1 MIWSARSSSVCG
13 IVSPRALAVLRL
25 ITNSNLVGCS
35 TGRSEGFAPLR
46 ILSMH
51 GNASKQI
58 GEAYPIGHQP
68 AGIDNNPLT
77 EHRRQVVL
85 GREAHD

>member
-1 MIWSARSSSVCG
+1 
-13 IVSPRALAVLRL
+13 
-25 ITNSNLVGCS
+25 
-35 TGRSEGFAPLR
+35 
-46 ILSMH
+46 MH

-68 AGIDNNPLT
+68 AGIDKNPLT